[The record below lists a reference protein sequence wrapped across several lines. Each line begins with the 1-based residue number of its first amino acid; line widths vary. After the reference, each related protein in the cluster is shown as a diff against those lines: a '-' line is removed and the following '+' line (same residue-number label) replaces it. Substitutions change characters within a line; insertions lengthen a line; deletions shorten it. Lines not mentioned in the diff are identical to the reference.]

1 MKKMTEANIRAAF
14 AGESQAHMRYKIFAN
29 EAEKAGRTN
38 TARLFR
44 AVAFA
49 EEIHATNHF
58 KSLGDLSSGLDN
70 LLAAADGE
78 DFEIQE
84 MYPAFDAV
92 AKLQNEEKALRNIN
106 WALDAENVHY
116 ALFTGARAAEEAD
129 KDSSPEKIYV
139 CPVCG
144 HTVEGEHPDNCPL
157 CHAPGDMF
165 KEF

>member
-14 AGESQAHMRYKIFAN
+14 AGESQAHMRYTIFAN

-38 TARLFR
+38 SARLFR

-58 KSLGDLSSGLDN
+58 KSLGDLKGALEN
-70 LLAAADGE
+70 LTAAKGGE

-84 MYPAFDAV
+84 MYPAFEAV
-92 AKLQNEEKALRNIN
+92 AKLQGEEKAVRNIE
-106 WALDAENVHY
+106 WALNAEKVHSELFGKAHEAEN
-116 ALFTGARAAEEAD
+116 AD
-129 KDSSPEKIYV
+129 EDASTEKIYV

-157 CHAPGDMF
+157 CHAPGDMYE
-165 KEF
+165 EF

>member
-14 AGESQAHMRYKIFAN
+14 AGESQAHMRYTIFAK

-58 KSLGDLSSGLDN
+58 KSLNDLKGALEN
-70 LLAAADGE
+70 LNAARDGE

-84 MYPAFDAV
+84 MYPAYGAV
-92 AKLQNEEKALRNIN
+92 ARLQDEKSVVRNIN

-116 ALFTGARAAEEAD
+116 ALFTSAHEAEGSD
-129 KDSSPEKIYV
+129 KDGSVDKIYV

-157 CHAPGDMF
+157 CHASGDMY